1 LTLHPKLDDF
11 FLDRNQEELVQEHKA
26 TGLIVENDI
35 ITDIHMHSKFSRATS
50 SQMNLRAVADSAK
63 IKGVSLLGTG
73 DCLHPKWLAE
83 LRENLVET
91 GSEIYEY
98 QGTSFIISGEV
109 NTVFSDSNG
118 ISHRIHQLLLVPSL
132 STAEG
137 LAQKL
142 GRYGDLSIDGRPTLN
157 IDAANFVEEVLGVD
171 EDIEVIPAHI
181 WTPWFAL
188 FGSNSGFD
196 SLEECYA
203 DKSNKIHS
211 LETGLSS
218 DPEMNWM
225 ISGLDKYNLLSNSDA
240 HSHHP
245 WRIGREVNV
254 LSLSEVSYKSVLSAF
269 RRGLGLKMTLEV
281 PPEFGKYHW
290 TGHRECNV
298 SMPPSEALKLANKCP
313 VCGRRMTVGVEQ
325 RVYEL
330 ADRKKGYVPPNK
342 PGFIKVLPLYEILE
356 FIGKSSGHKPRKISE
371 LYDVLIKKY
380 NNEYNILLNLPIKE
394 LDRIDRTLSKILDS
408 LRRNSLK
415 IKPGFDGVYGEI
427 DVSAWTSMNKAT
439 S

>member
-1 LTLHPKLDDF
+1 
-11 FLDRNQEELVQEHKA
+11 
-26 TGLIVENDI
+26 
-35 ITDIHMHSKFSRATS
+35 
-50 SQMNLRAVADSAK
+50 
-63 IKGVSLLGTG
+63 
-73 DCLHPKWLAE
+73 
-83 LRENLVET
+83 
-91 GSEIYEY
+91 
-98 QGTSFIISGEV
+98 
-109 NTVFSDSNG
+109 
-118 ISHRIHQLLLVPSL
+118 
-132 STAEG
+132 
-137 LAQKL
+137 
-142 GRYGDLSIDGRPTLN
+142 
-157 IDAANFVEEVLGVD
+157 
-171 EDIEVIPAHI
+171 VIPAHI